1 MKSLHRGS
9 GDSHTHA
16 DVGPMLL
23 YSDDIAFT
31 FPHQEPSGRF
41 KLYREADWVI
51 GSIGAM
57 RPEERTR

>member
-1 MKSLHRGS
+1 MTFLHRGP
-9 GDSHTHA
+9 GDSYSHA
-16 DVGPMLL
+16 DVEPMLL
-23 YSDDIAFT
+23 CSDDIAFT